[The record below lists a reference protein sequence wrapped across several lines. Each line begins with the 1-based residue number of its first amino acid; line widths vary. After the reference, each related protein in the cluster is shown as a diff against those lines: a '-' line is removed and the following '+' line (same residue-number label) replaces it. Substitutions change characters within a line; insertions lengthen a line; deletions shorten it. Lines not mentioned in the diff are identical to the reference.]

1 MGVTVSLA
9 LSGVYGSSDVRVS
22 LMIAAV
28 WVGLWVGL
36 WVGSWLGVYGCA
48 WPSRWQKEH
57 SFSWDIL
64 LIIELY
70 AD

>member
-1 MGVTVSLA
+1 
-9 LSGVYGSSDVRVS
+9 
-22 LMIAAV
+22 MIAAV
-28 WVGLWVGL
+28 LVGVWVGV

-48 WPSRWQKEH
+48 WPSGWQKEH